1 MRANQPDIC
10 TPYPRPV
17 PEDPQLFLS
26 PHRPIEPP
34 APRSLCYQRKVWVAV
49 LSGCHC
55 RLGPRQ
61 VPDYHFPTF
70 LLGRWLTCAP
80 FRTVLRCTKDSRRMS
95 EFSLRSTA
103 TFTCGGSNRP
113 RTCVQVSESTNPI
126 HKCNQKKRQLAVA
139 GCWYPIAD
147 ESS

>member
-1 MRANQPDIC
+1 MTSLNESGRIASECSMRANQPDIC

-34 APRSLCYQRKVWVAV
+34 APRSLCYQRMVWVAV

-103 TFTCGGSNRP
+103 TFTCGEVTRLA
-113 RTCVQVSESTNPI
+113 
-126 HKCNQKKRQLAVA
+126 HAYKCLKAPTPYTKV
-139 GCWYPIAD
+139 
-147 ESS
+147 